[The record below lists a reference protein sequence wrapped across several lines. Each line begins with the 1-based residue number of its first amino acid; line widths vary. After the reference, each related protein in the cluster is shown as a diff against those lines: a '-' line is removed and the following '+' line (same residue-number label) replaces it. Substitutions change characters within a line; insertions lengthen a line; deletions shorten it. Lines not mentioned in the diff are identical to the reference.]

1 MTNHTH
7 ISRVWDII
15 EKAPVGMLTTRFTGG
30 LRARPLEARA
40 DRDAGI
46 IWFVTDV
53 RGAKDDEIDAFHDIG
68 LVFYDEDSRAFLSIT
83 GRASVTRDTAKTK
96 EIWKKTDDI
105 WLPGGPDDPNVRVLR
120 IEPITAE
127 LWDGPSSATVAAFEF
142 AKTSLGLGENRDVT
156 VPKASY

>member
-46 IWFVTDV
+46 IWFLTDV
-53 RGAKDDEIDAFHDIG
+53 RGAKDNEIDTAQEVG
-68 LVFYDEDSRAFLSIT
+68 LVFYGEESRAYLSVT
-83 GRASVTRDTAKTK
+83 GRAFVTRDTAKAK
-96 EIWKKTDDI
+96 EIWKTTDDI

-127 LWDGPSSATVAAFEF
+127 LWDGPSSATLAAFKF
-142 AKTSLGLGENRDVT
+142 AKTRLGLGENRDHR
-156 VPKASY
+156 A